1 MLLDIADTIA
11 SDEFAQRARHPD
23 HQQAF
28 TRRRKLPLS
37 ALIGVLLSM
46 RSSSQQSLLDG
57 FFGKLC
63 GDGCPW
69 RGASDRAFAKARQ
82 RLHCPA
88 LAWLNDRVVSL
99 AEAAGLVPRWH
110 GYRLVAADASVLM
123 PALRRCSRT
132 RGLASADQRLFALY
146 LPGPELVLHASVHAA
161 TVSER
166 AMLAEALEQ
175 LQPGDLLLLDRGYP
189 AAWLIHLLEQRGIR
203 YVMRCD
209 NSGFSAV
216 RRFSRGTQLEATVT
230 LNMPSAQ
237 DVRDWQCPAQPP
249 QTRLVRSVASTG
261 ACRVLAT
268 NVPASELPAHLF
280 GELYHQRWR
289 VEEAFKRLK
298 HRLKLESVSG
308 LSQQA
313 LIIDVAAK
321 VLADN
326 LAALMCIAATPAP
339 MQPTARGCNRA
350 RVDAIVAAMLPKVLL
365 FVGDVV
371 AAVHEAIQMIGR
383 ARQRQRPGRSSP
395 RPSDPIKPHARLAY
409 KG

>member
-1 MLLDIADTIA
+1 MLLDVADTIA

-23 HQQAF
+23 HQHAF
-28 TRRRKLPLS
+28 TRRRKLPLP

-63 GDGCPW
+63 GDGSPW
-69 RGASDRAFAKARQ
+69 RGASARQ
-82 RLHCPA
+82 RLHSLA

-110 GYRLVAADASVLM
+110 GDRLVAADASVLM

-216 RRFSRGTQLEATVT
+216 RSFSRGTQLEATVT

-237 DVRDWQCPAQPP
+237 DVRDWQCPAQAPH
-249 QTRLVRSVASTG
+249 TRLVRSVASAG

-268 NVPASELPAHLF
+268 NGPASELPAHLF

-308 LSQQA
+308 LSRQA

-321 VLADN
+321 GA
-326 LAALMCIAATPAP
+326 
-339 MQPTARGCNRA
+339 G
-350 RVDAIVAAMLPKVLL
+350 
-365 FVGDVV
+365 
-371 AAVHEAIQMIGR
+371 
-383 ARQRQRPGRSSP
+383 
-395 RPSDPIKPHARLAY
+395 
-409 KG
+409 